1 MKNRKIIFLDI
12 DGTFTVPLEKPTPL
26 AIEAV
31 RTARKNGHKVFLCT
45 GRNMPIISQDILEVG
60 FDGIVASAGSH
71 IEVEENVRNPLPDSE
86 GCKCD
91 DNVTS
96 RWLNS
101 MDNAS

>member
-31 RTARKNGHKVFLCT
+31 RTARKNGHKVFLC
-45 GRNMPIISQDILEVG
+45 NMPIISQDILEVG

-71 IEVEENVRNPLPDSE
+71 IEVEENVIFDSLLPEES
-86 GCKCD
+86 
-91 DNVTS
+91 V
-96 RWLNS
+96 
-101 MDNAS
+101 